1 MSNTVLTNGQ
11 PVPEDRSHEQ
21 IDPRTGMQRGYV
33 VLSEEERKR
42 GFVKPVRQRYKHVGP
57 PQPVNLRDLTEEEIQ
72 HNDPKG
78 GLGYVKYEEYGPE
91 QSPLVGKFWTQA
103 ELDRVQFRCG
113 AVTTMGLAL
122 AETYA
127 RNPSFYGGTFCAAC
141 RKHYPLVEF
150 TWEPDGEPMEVS
162 MQEEWHK
169 HAAEHVQQKIAE
181 QNAQLRATWERR
193 RQELRDQLAR
203 LEAEEPK

>member
-1 MSNTVLTNGQ
+1 MSNTVLTTGE

-33 VLSEEERKR
+33 VLSEEERR
-42 GFVKPVRQRYKHVGP
+42 QGFVKPVRHSYRHVGP
-57 PQPVNLRDLTEEEIQ
+57 PQPVGLRDLTAEEIKR
-72 HNDPKG
+72 NDPKG

-91 QSPLVGKFWTQA
+91 KSPLVGKFWTQD
-103 ELDRVQFRCG
+103 ELDRMQRRCNV
-113 AVTTMGLAL
+113 VTTMGQAL

-162 MQEEWHK
+162 MQKDWH
-169 HAAEHVQQKIAE
+169 ARRAEFAQQKIAE
-181 QNAQLRATWERR
+181 QNVQLRTAWERR